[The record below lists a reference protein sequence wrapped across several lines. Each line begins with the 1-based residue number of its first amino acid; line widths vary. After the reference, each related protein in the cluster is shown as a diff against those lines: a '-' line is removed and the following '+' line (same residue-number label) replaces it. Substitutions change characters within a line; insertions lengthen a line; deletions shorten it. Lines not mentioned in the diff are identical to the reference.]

1 MSENQKDSKIK
12 HEIIN
17 KLKKDKM
24 IDVAKIRA
32 TVKDGIVI
40 LEGTLTAIW
49 QKSRAEKLI
58 SQIKG
63 VEEIINKLFVLP
75 KKSVLIRELLSEDLS
90 DERLIHIVEAHLSK
104 LEIYFGLIGTLIA
117 LILIVISIILT
128 PNYNPLYSTVSSLG
142 YGMARTLFSIAFVIN
157 GTLGIPFLLY
167 LEKTLV
173 GINEFIRRI
182 ATGTAVLTCVCIALV
197 GILPDPVYY
206 NYFLIFH
213 GVVAMFSFIGSGIYI
228 TLYSFLMLK
237 ANAYKKYHV
246 LIGFL
251 TMPNLLLLLIIFNP
265 LVEWILTVNIFTW
278 VLITVFELLKQ

>member
-90 DERLIHIVEAHLSK
+90 DERLIHIVEAH
-104 LEIYFGLIGTLIA
+104 
-117 LILIVISIILT
+117 
-128 PNYNPLYSTVSSLG
+128 
-142 YGMARTLFSIAFVIN
+142 
-157 GTLGIPFLLY
+157 
-167 LEKTLV
+167 
-173 GINEFIRRI
+173 
-182 ATGTAVLTCVCIALV
+182 
-197 GILPDPVYY
+197 
-206 NYFLIFH
+206 
-213 GVVAMFSFIGSGIYI
+213 
-228 TLYSFLMLK
+228 
-237 ANAYKKYHV
+237 
-246 LIGFL
+246 
-251 TMPNLLLLLIIFNP
+251 
-265 LVEWILTVNIFTW
+265 
-278 VLITVFELLKQ
+278 